1 MTHTSDGPFDEKS
14 RSSLPALHA
23 LVNEKSEGTC
33 KYLPVFCSRC
43 KGARGH
49 SHAFALRAPAA
60 PRPTPTRRLAFT
72 WTAFTWLYTAAR
84 GDAPRS
90 AACEHG
96 RDRRSTAASSGFRL
110 NPFLLGFGFF
120 AAAHSF
126 SGFEVS
132 QAPTPFMR
140 VSWPLTPF
148 RVQGFAL
155 THF

>member
-90 AACEHG
+90 AAREHG
-96 RDRRSTAASSGFRL
+96 RGRRFKVSNPRTPFRVWGFRTHPL
-110 NPFLLGFGFF
+110 LLGFG
-120 AAAHSF
+120 
-126 SGFEVS
+126 VS
-132 QAPTPFMR
+132 HAPTPFR
-140 VSWPLTPF
+140 ARGF
-148 RVQGFAL
+148 RSHSLLPTVQAFAH
-155 THF
+155 THSF

>member
-90 AACEHG
+90 AAREHG
-96 RDRRSTAASSGFRL
+96 RERRSTATSLGFRSNPFAPPPIPFRIQGFAHTYSSGFRTHAL
-110 NPFLLGFGFF
+110 LLGFG
-120 AAAHSF
+120 
-126 SGFEVS
+126 VS
-132 QAPTPFMR
+132 PAPTPF
-140 VSWPLTPF
+140 
-148 RVQGFAL
+148 
-155 THF
+155 